1 MIESVVQVI
10 VSGLLGGAVAGV
22 AAVATVRVRLE
33 WLRRDVDWLLQNA
46 ETKK

>member
-1 MIESVVQVI
+1 MIESVIQVI

-33 WLRRDVDWLLQNA
+33 WLRRDVDWLIAQA
-46 ETKK
+46 DSKK